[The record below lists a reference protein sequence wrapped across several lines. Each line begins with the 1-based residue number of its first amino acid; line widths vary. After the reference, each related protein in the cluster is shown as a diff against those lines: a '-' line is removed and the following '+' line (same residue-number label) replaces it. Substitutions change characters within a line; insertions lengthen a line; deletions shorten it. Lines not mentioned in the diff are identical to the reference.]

1 MRYPHLFQPLKIGPV
16 TLENRL
22 MMGSM
27 HTGMEG
33 LPDAFDRLAAFYRAR
48 AEGGAG
54 LIVTGGFSPT
64 EDGEFGDGDSLFNAA
79 EHAETH
85 AVIPAAVHAAG
96 GRIFLQF
103 LHAGR
108 YSKRPDAVA
117 PSAIRAPI
125 NRNQPRALA
134 ADEIPAIIEAYGRS
148 AVLAQQAGY
157 DGVEIMGS
165 EGYLLT
171 QFLSPRT
178 NHREDDWGGSFANRA
193 RLAVE
198 VVRHVRGRVG
208 DGLAIAFR
216 MSMLDLVEGGLTG
229 DELVE
234 LATLLEAAGA
244 DSLTTGIGWHEARVP
259 TIAQAVPRAAFVS
272 ASERIK
278 AAVAIPVAASNRINT
293 PAVAEAILAEGRADF
308 ISMARPFLA
317 DEAFAAKARN
327 GKSEEINICIACNQA
342 CLDHIFTGEFASCLV
357 NPRAG
362 REDEFTVK
370 VTRSAKKVA
379 VAGGGVG
386 GLAAAEMA
394 ARIGHN
400 VVLFEASDRLG
411 GQFNLAQH
419 VPGKAEFAETIAY
432 FENALIRQGAEIRL
446 QSPATST
453 ELDSFDHVV
462 VATGVTA
469 RQPVID
475 GIDHPK
481 VASYAE
487 ILRRQRVAGETVAI
501 IGGGGIG
508 FDVAAFLL
516 DGDDHHHQDPEAFA
530 AYWGID
536 MAVNSDGGL
545 QAAGLP
551 AVMPRRQITML
562 QRKQD
567 RFGRTLGLTT
577 GWVHKA
583 ILQRNNVQQIA
594 AVDYRH
600 IDDDGIHITVAGA
613 PRLIAADTIIVCA
626 GQEPEDQL
634 SAALKSAGKAYSVVG
649 GARLAGELDAKR
661 AIEEGS
667 RAAMAI

>member
-33 LPDAFDRLAAFYRAR
+33 LPDAFDRPAAFYRAR

-96 GRIFLQF
+96 GRIFLQL

-125 NRNQPRALA
+125 NRNQPRALV

-293 PAVAEAILAEGRADF
+293 PAVAEAILA
-308 ISMARPFLA
+308 
-317 DEAFAAKARN
+317 
-327 GKSEEINICIACNQA
+327 
-342 CLDHIFTGEFASCLV
+342 
-357 NPRAG
+357 
-362 REDEFTVK
+362 
-370 VTRSAKKVA
+370 
-379 VAGGGVG
+379 
-386 GLAAAEMA
+386 
-394 ARIGHN
+394 
-400 VVLFEASDRLG
+400 
-411 GQFNLAQH
+411 
-419 VPGKAEFAETIAY
+419 
-432 FENALIRQGAEIRL
+432 
-446 QSPATST
+446 
-453 ELDSFDHVV
+453 
-462 VATGVTA
+462 
-469 RQPVID
+469 
-475 GIDHPK
+475 
-481 VASYAE
+481 
-487 ILRRQRVAGETVAI
+487 
-501 IGGGGIG
+501 
-508 FDVAAFLL
+508 
-516 DGDDHHHQDPEAFA
+516 
-530 AYWGID
+530 
-536 MAVNSDGGL
+536 
-545 QAAGLP
+545 
-551 AVMPRRQITML
+551 
-562 QRKQD
+562 
-567 RFGRTLGLTT
+567 
-577 GWVHKA
+577 
-583 ILQRNNVQQIA
+583 
-594 AVDYRH
+594 
-600 IDDDGIHITVAGA
+600 
-613 PRLIAADTIIVCA
+613 
-626 GQEPEDQL
+626 
-634 SAALKSAGKAYSVVG
+634 
-649 GARLAGELDAKR
+649 
-661 AIEEGS
+661 
-667 RAAMAI
+667 

>member
-79 EHAETH
+79 EHAEKH
-85 AVIPAAVHAAG
+85 AVIPTAVHAAG
-96 GRIFLQF
+96 GRIFLQL

-148 AVLAQQAGY
+148 AELAQQAGY

-278 AAVAIPVAASNRINT
+278 AAVTIPVAASNRINT

-446 QSPATST
+446 QSPATSA

-462 VATGVTA
+462 VA
-469 RQPVID
+469 
-475 GIDHPK
+475 
-481 VASYAE
+481 
-487 ILRRQRVAGETVAI
+487 
-501 IGGGGIG
+501 
-508 FDVAAFLL
+508 
-516 DGDDHHHQDPEAFA
+516 GDEK
-530 AYWGID
+530 IVD
-536 MAVNSDGGL
+536 MHSD
-545 QAAGLP
+545 QS
-551 AVMPRRQITML
+551 
-562 QRKQD
+562 
-567 RFGRTLGLTT
+567 
-577 GWVHKA
+577 
-583 ILQRNNVQQIA
+583 
-594 AVDYRH
+594 
-600 IDDDGIHITVAGA
+600 
-613 PRLIAADTIIVCA
+613 
-626 GQEPEDQL
+626 QESSL
-634 SAALKSAGKAYSVVG
+634 V
-649 GARLAGELDAKR
+649 
-661 AIEEGS
+661 
-667 RAAMAI
+667 

>member
-16 TLENRL
+16 TLQNRL

-33 LPDAFDRLAAFYRAR
+33 FPDAFDRLAAFYQAR
-48 AEGGAG
+48 AKGGAG
-54 LIVTGGFSPT
+54 LIVTVGFSPM
-64 EDGEFGDGDSLFNAA
+64 EEGEFGDGDSLFNSP

-85 AVIPAAVHAAG
+85 SVLPTAVHAAG
-96 GRIFLQF
+96 GHIFLQL

-108 YSKRPDAVA
+108 YSKRSDAVA

-125 NRNQPRALA
+125 NRNQPRALEA
-134 ADEIPAIIEAYGRS
+134 AEMPAVIEAFGNS
-148 AVLAQQAGY
+148 AVLAKQAGY

-178 NHREDDWGGSFANRA
+178 NHRDDAWGGSFANRA

-198 VVRHVRGRVG
+198 IVRHVRERVA

-216 MSMLDLVEGGLTG
+216 MSMLDLVDGGLSA
-229 DELVE
+229 DELID
-234 LATLLEAAGA
+234 LAQMLEAAGA

-278 AAVAIPVAASNRINT
+278 AAVSIPVAASNRINT
-293 PAVAEAILAEGRADF
+293 PDVAEAILADGKADF

-317 DEAFAAKARN
+317 DEAFANKARD
-327 GKSEEINICIACNQA
+327 GKPEEINICIACNQA
-342 CLDHIFTGEFASCLV
+342 CLDHIFSGSFASCLV

-362 REDEFTVK
+362 REAEFAAHITAN
-370 VTRSAKKVA
+370 AKKVA

-394 ARIGHN
+394 ARMGHK

-411 GQFNLAQH
+411 GQFNLAQQ
-419 VPGKAEFAETIAY
+419 VPGKSEFGDSIAY
-432 FENALIRQGAEIRL
+432 FKNALDRQGAEIRL
-446 QSPATST
+446 HSRVTADDLGT
-453 ELDSFDHVV
+453 FDHVI

-487 ILRRQRVAGETVAI
+487 ILKGTRVAGEKVVI

-508 FDVAAFLL
+508 FDVATFLT
-516 DGDDHHHQDPEAFA
+516 DGDSDHHQDPTAFA

-536 MAVNSDGGL
+536 MGVKTDGGL
-545 QAAGLP
+545 QPSGLP
-551 AVMPRRQITML
+551 TVQPQRQITML
-562 QRKQD
+562 QRRQD

-583 ILQRNNVQQIA
+583 ILHRNNVQQIA
-594 AVDYRH
+594 GVDYHH
-600 IDDDGIHITVAGA
+600 IDDGGLHISVDGQ

-626 GQEPEDQL
+626 GQESEDQL
-634 SAALKSAGKAYSVVG
+634 SAALGAAGQAYSVIG
-649 GARLAGELDAKR
+649 GARFAGELDAKR
-661 AIEEGS
+661 AIEEGT
-667 RAAMAI
+667 RAAMAV

>member
-1 MRYPHLFQPLKIGPV
+1 MKHLLLLSLALFALQSGIQGQTV
-16 TLENRL
+16 GTLLNTEVAFNGYTL
-22 MMGSM
+22 VDPMG
-27 HTGMEG
+27 TGNTHLINNCGEVINTWTS
-33 LPDAFDRLAAFYRAR
+33 DFNS
-48 AEGGAG
+48 GGACY
-54 LIVTGGFSPT
+54 LL
-64 EDGEFGDGDSLFNAA
+64 EDGSL
-79 EHAETH
+79 
-85 AVIPAAVHAAG
+85 
-96 GRIFLQF
+96 
-103 LHAGR
+103 
-108 YSKRPDAVA
+108 
-117 PSAIRAPI
+117 
-125 NRNQPRALA
+125 
-134 ADEIPAIIEAYGRS
+134 
-148 AVLAQQAGY
+148 
-157 DGVEIMGS
+157 
-165 EGYLLT
+165 
-171 QFLSPRT
+171 
-178 NHREDDWGGSFANRA
+178 A
-193 RLAVE
+193 RGCKVS
-198 VVRHVRGRVG
+198 G
-208 DGLAIAFR
+208 AF
-216 MSMLDLVEGGLTG
+216 
-229 DELVE
+229 
-234 LATLLEAAGA
+234 
-244 DSLTTGIGWHEARVP
+244 
-259 TIAQAVPRAAFVS
+259 
-272 ASERIK
+272 
-278 AAVAIPVAASNRINT
+278 
-293 PAVAEAILAEGRADF
+293 
-308 ISMARPFLA
+308 
-317 DEAFAAKARN
+317 
-327 GKSEEINICIACNQA
+327 
-342 CLDHIFTGEFASCLV
+342 
-357 NPRAG
+357 
-362 REDEFTVK
+362 
-370 VTRSAKKVA
+370 
-379 VAGGGVG
+379 AGGGVG

-600 IDDDGIHITVAGA
+600 IDGDGIHITVAGA

-626 GQEPEDQL
+626 GQEPEGQL

>member
-1 MRYPHLFQPLKIGPV
+1 
-16 TLENRL
+16 
-22 MMGSM
+22 M
-27 HTGMEG
+27 H
-33 LPDAFDRLAAFYRAR
+33 P
-48 AEGGAG
+48 
-54 LIVTGGFSPT
+54 
-64 EDGEFGDGDSLFNAA
+64 
-79 EHAETH
+79 
-85 AVIPAAVHAAG
+85 AG
-96 GRIFLQF
+96 GRIFLQL

-134 ADEIPAIIEAYGRS
+134 ADDILAIIEAYGRS

-178 NHREDDWGGSFANRA
+178 NHREDEWGGSFVNRA

-198 VVRHVRGRVG
+198 VVRHVRSRVA

-216 MSMLDLVEGGLTG
+216 MSMLDLVGGGLTG

-234 LATLLEAAGA
+234 LAILLEAAGA
-244 DSLTTGIGWHEARVP
+244 DSLTTGIAWHEAQVP

-293 PAVAEAILAEGRADF
+293 PAVAEAILVQGRADF

-342 CLDHIFTGEFASCLV
+342 CLDHIFTGEFASRLV
-357 NPRAG
+357 NRRAG
-362 REDEFTVK
+362 REDEFTVQ
-370 VTRSAKKVA
+370 VPRPAKTVA

-432 FENALIRQGAEIRL
+432 F
-446 QSPATST
+446 
-453 ELDSFDHVV
+453 
-462 VATGVTA
+462 
-469 RQPVID
+469 
-475 GIDHPK
+475 
-481 VASYAE
+481 
-487 ILRRQRVAGETVAI
+487 
-501 IGGGGIG
+501 
-508 FDVAAFLL
+508 
-516 DGDDHHHQDPEAFA
+516 
-530 AYWGID
+530 
-536 MAVNSDGGL
+536 
-545 QAAGLP
+545 
-551 AVMPRRQITML
+551 
-562 QRKQD
+562 
-567 RFGRTLGLTT
+567 
-577 GWVHKA
+577 
-583 ILQRNNVQQIA
+583 
-594 AVDYRH
+594 
-600 IDDDGIHITVAGA
+600 
-613 PRLIAADTIIVCA
+613 
-626 GQEPEDQL
+626 
-634 SAALKSAGKAYSVVG
+634 
-649 GARLAGELDAKR
+649 
-661 AIEEGS
+661 
-667 RAAMAI
+667 

>member
-96 GRIFLQF
+96 ARIFLQL

-198 VVRHVRGRVG
+198 VVRHVRGCVG

-259 TIAQAVPRAAFVS
+259 TIAQAVPRRLCF
-272 ASERIK
+272 
-278 AAVAIPVAASNRINT
+278 
-293 PAVAEAILAEGRADF
+293 
-308 ISMARPFLA
+308 
-317 DEAFAAKARN
+317 
-327 GKSEEINICIACNQA
+327 
-342 CLDHIFTGEFASCLV
+342 
-357 NPRAG
+357 
-362 REDEFTVK
+362 
-370 VTRSAKKVA
+370 
-379 VAGGGVG
+379 GVRTDQSG
-386 GLAAAEMA
+386 
-394 ARIGHN
+394 GHN
-400 VVLFEASDRLG
+400 
-411 GQFNLAQH
+411 
-419 VPGKAEFAETIAY
+419 PCC
-432 FENALIRQGAEIRL
+432 
-446 QSPATST
+446 
-453 ELDSFDHVV
+453 
-462 VATGVTA
+462 
-469 RQPVID
+469 
-475 GIDHPK
+475 
-481 VASYAE
+481 
-487 ILRRQRVAGETVAI
+487 
-501 IGGGGIG
+501 
-508 FDVAAFLL
+508 
-516 DGDDHHHQDPEAFA
+516 
-530 AYWGID
+530 
-536 MAVNSDGGL
+536 GL
-545 QAAGLP
+545 QP
-551 AVMPRRQITML
+551 
-562 QRKQD
+562 D
-567 RFGRTLGLTT
+567 
-577 GWVHKA
+577 
-583 ILQRNNVQQIA
+583 
-594 AVDYRH
+594 
-600 IDDDGIHITVAGA
+600 
-613 PRLIAADTIIVCA
+613 
-626 GQEPEDQL
+626 
-634 SAALKSAGKAYSVVG
+634 
-649 GARLAGELDAKR
+649 
-661 AIEEGS
+661 
-667 RAAMAI
+667 